1 MSNDIIRYTIEQIN
15 TIESKIDTIL
25 DDEIIQKLLEIKKNN
40 RFLKKTTPV
49 RLKYSM
55 ITETANKWKEAKL
68 DKTREEEHFK
78 ESINL
83 NLNKVSI
90 KFYDSIVEKI
100 LTSIHEYG
108 LDKSKDIILDLIF
121 SKSINEKQ
129 YANLYC
135 KLCIRLIEVYGSEF
149 KTKILEQSETFYND
163 NIKEICEGAIHISYD
178 KFCDNNKLK
187 KKLIG
192 IYIFMSYLYT
202 NNIISTDI
210 ILKYINSLFHTIY
223 NRDDHETD
231 LQCLCELIT
240 IVGKKLEQDLKHKQ
254 EDDNFR
260 TKIIKRLGDIKN
272 DRKTFKPKLRF
283 LVMNVLDLHKKKW
296 TGK

>member
-15 TIESKIDTIL
+15 LIESKIDTVL
-25 DDEIIQKLLEIKKNN
+25 DDEIIQKLLEIKQNN

-68 DKTREEEHFK
+68 DNTREEEHFR

-100 LTSIHEYG
+100 LASIYEYG

-135 KLCIRLIEVYGSEF
+135 KF
-149 KTKILEQSETFYND
+149 
-163 NIKEICEGAIHISYD
+163 
-178 KFCDNNKLK
+178 
-187 KKLIG
+187 
-192 IYIFMSYLYT
+192 
-202 NNIISTDI
+202 
-210 ILKYINSLFHTIY
+210 
-223 NRDDHETD
+223 
-231 LQCLCELIT
+231 
-240 IVGKKLEQDLKHKQ
+240 
-254 EDDNFR
+254 
-260 TKIIKRLGDIKN
+260 
-272 DRKTFKPKLRF
+272 
-283 LVMNVLDLHKKKW
+283 
-296 TGK
+296 